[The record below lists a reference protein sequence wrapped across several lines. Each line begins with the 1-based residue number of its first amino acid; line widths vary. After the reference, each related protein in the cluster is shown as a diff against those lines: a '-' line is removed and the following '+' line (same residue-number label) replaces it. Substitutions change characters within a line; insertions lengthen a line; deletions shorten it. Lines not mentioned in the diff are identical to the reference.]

1 MNETVTSP
9 RERILLVDDDATV
22 LRNFR
27 LCLEDEGYQ
36 VNTAQNTGSALAA
49 VARSVFDVCILDLH
63 VGEDFGLDLLPQLRA
78 AAPWP

>member
-9 RERILLVDDDATV
+9 RERVLLVDDDATV

-36 VNTAQNTGSALAA
+36 VNTAQNLSL
-49 VARSVFDVCILDLH
+49 IH
-63 VGEDFGLDLLPQLRA
+63 I
-78 AAPWP
+78 